1 MFSLLSGGGLLP
13 IRNTAQKQK
22 KGALHFIMQISR
34 MPLGCRYGLEII
46 NHKLSRWMAMANQC
60 KSELIGTADW
70 LDSIEIQLHQ
80 VNALVIV
87 NSDDQQFVRLERYLE
102 ERL

>member
-1 MFSLLSGGGLLP
+1 
-13 IRNTAQKQK
+13 
-22 KGALHFIMQISR
+22 
-34 MPLGCRYGLEII
+34 
-46 NHKLSRWMAMANQC
+46 MAMANQC